1 MKKYDVFFNG
11 VLTTVTPVSYTTPD
25 LDKVQIKEPGQL
37 PKMAGRLYVPA
48 PALRG
53 KLRRMAR
60 DIVRDGLSAAD
71 NDYLFPLADF
81 YLNTLGGVKGG
92 GKDGAEGKEL
102 VARIRRV
109 REFNPLVSLF
119 GAMAPATV
127 PGKLSVGHA
136 IDAGQVPSI
145 PMLVQHMR
153 TDDLARSA
161 DNWDMVQA
169 NAAAEYD
176 ELKSG
181 ALARSELK
189 SQIEE
194 KKKFLRTADN
204 EQKKLINDE
213 IKKMEEDLKSL
224 KAVSVQLPNLK
235 YEAIPAG
242 VALTSDFRL
251 MGVTEAE
258 IALFVKAINLFA
270 CNPVIGGR
278 LNHGLGVVSGNWTV
292 KYRAAGTSAME
303 MAGSVSVAGD
313 FMPAAMTGQVDAWF
327 KMSLPWAE
335 YNFSA
340 DLFKEKE
347 SA

>member
-25 LDKVQIKEPGQL
+25 LDKIQIKEPGQL
-37 PKMAGRLYVPA
+37 PKMSGRLYVPA
-48 PALRG
+48 SALRG

-60 DIVRDGLSAAD
+60 DIVREGLSTAD

-92 GKDGAEGKEL
+92 GKDDAEGKEL

-127 PGKLSVGHA
+127 SGKLSVGHA
-136 IDAGQVPSI
+136 IDAGQVPAS

-176 ELKSG
+176 ALKSG
-181 ALARSELK
+181 ALARSDLK
-189 SQIEE
+189 VRIEE
-194 KKKFLRTADN
+194 KKKLLRTADD
-204 EQKKLINDE
+204 EQKKLIRDE
-213 IKKMEEDLKSL
+213 IKKLEEDLKSL
-224 KAVSVQLPNLK
+224 RSVSVQLPNLK

-242 VALTSDFRL
+242 VDLTSDFRL

-258 IALFVKAINLFA
+258 IALFVKALNLFA

-278 LNHGLGVVSGNWTV
+278 LNHGLGVVSGKWSVMSRITGMSN
-292 KYRAAGTSAME
+292 ME
-303 MAGSVSVAGD
+303 TAGSVSIAGD
-313 FMPAAMTGQVDAWF
+313 FMPAAMTGQVDAWLN
-327 KMSLPWAE
+327 MTLPWAE

-347 SA
+347 AA